1 MVTQTVS
8 SQTILTGPRD
18 WPSWISQIKQ
28 AARKH
33 LLWPYIDPGKD
44 LENLEVLEEPGLIE
58 ATPEDDLRQ
67 SDLTIKQIRDIAD
80 RRKLWERSLRI
91 YDQRTEALEEMCIEM
106 LRKLKDRVAPSDIN
120 YESML
125 IDDWRELRTNEKGTR
140 TLDQWLDKWIYTY
153 DICAAA
159 GLPDVSGNRGIK
171 DFIRAVAPM
180 SLEWATIQNIALV
193 KSTDPID
200 FLEVITEYRNVM
212 KNS

>member
-44 LENLEVLEEPGLIE
+44 LEDLEVLEQPSLIE

-67 SDLTIKQIRDIAD
+67 SDLTIKQMRNIAD

-91 YDQRTEALEEMCIEM
+91 YDQRTEALEELCIVIRATIHRNLLHYTEECETAWEM

-125 IDDWRELRTNEKGTR
+125 IDDWRELRTNEKGTG
-140 TLDQWLDKWIYTY
+140 TLD
-153 DICAAA
+153 
-159 GLPDVSGNRGIK
+159 
-171 DFIRAVAPM
+171 
-180 SLEWATIQNIALV
+180 
-193 KSTDPID
+193 
-200 FLEVITEYRNVM
+200 
-212 KNS
+212 